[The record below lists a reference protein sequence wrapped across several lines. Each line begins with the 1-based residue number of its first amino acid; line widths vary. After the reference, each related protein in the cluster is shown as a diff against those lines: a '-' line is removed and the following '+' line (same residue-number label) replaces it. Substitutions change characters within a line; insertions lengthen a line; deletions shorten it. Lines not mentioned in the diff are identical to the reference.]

1 MEDTTWI
8 PLVASTTS
16 RSNLSPTF
24 KPTWKPF
31 MTSSSP
37 FWISSWTTPRPFY
50 NRSEHVNYHDYNHAH
65 RESRYQDYGPHLEW
79 KPNNGNLRQSFDN
92 NYEFQDRQWI
102 NHRIDQNPQ
111 PVYHSDPEGSWS
123 YEHRNPN
130 HRYDHRYYP
139 PGYHYHHHH
148 HHYHNYGP
156 TSNPSIPTVN
166 PNWNAG
172 NPTTLIGDQK
182 YDQGYQ
188 GYTPNAGDSW
198 HFNRNDSN
206 HYDHHY
212 FEHVAS
218 SETDQR
224 HQPYF
229 PSKEYNDNNSQF
241 SNVYKEI
248 KFSNLFTFLIY

>member
-65 RESRYQDYGPHLEW
+65 RENRYQDYGPHLKW

-92 NYEFQDRQWI
+92 NYESQDRQWI

-198 HFNRNDSN
+198 HFDRNDSN

-212 FEHVAS
+212 FEHIAS
-218 SETDQR
+218 KQ
-224 HQPYF
+224 
-229 PSKEYNDNNSQF
+229 
-241 SNVYKEI
+241 I
-248 KFSNLFTFLIY
+248 KDINHIFLLKNIMIITASFLMYIKK